1 MASAETPPDVR
12 DGLAGHGLDVPRHAR
27 GDERE
32 AAVDV
37 WLLANHQSG
46 RAPHLGSLRQWVRQ
60 PETVV
65 GVVPGLSGGIVA
77 AGLVLPGRAADGEG
91 DLIPG
96 LAHVTGVCVHP
107 GVQGKGVGSSLLRC
121 LLEAAGR
128 NAFGRPCGPMLT
140 TRPCCGSSPATDSPE
155 AGGRRTT
162 RTTSR
167 WFIWS
172 LISWLADGRTGRD
185 LYWSQCSEPSLLTHG
200 SRPNPGVAH
209 SARVSRLGRGEG
221 ECRVHSKP
229 RRRGHSN
236 VARGRHGIAAPRCV

>member
-1 MASAETPPDVR
+1 MPTGGEVTHIETPARPSVVRRMSVLVSSLRWEHEGMASAETPPDVR

-37 WLLANHQSG
+37 WLLANDQSG

-96 LAHVTGVCVHP
+96 LAHLTGVCVHP
-107 GVQGKGVGSSLLRC
+107 GVQGKGVGSSLLRF
-121 LLEAAGR
+121 LLEDRRRAQCLRATLWTHADNAAALRFFARHG
-128 NAFGRPCGPMLT
+128 F
-140 TRPCCGSSPATDSPE
+140 TRS
-155 AGGRRTT
+155 
-162 RTTSR
+162 
-167 WFIWS
+167 
-172 LISWLADGRTGRD
+172 GRTAND
-185 LYWSQCSEPSLLTHG
+185 QDDQPMVHLLTD
-200 SRPNPGVAH
+200 
-209 SARVSRLGRGEG
+209 L
-221 ECRVHSKP
+221 
-229 RRRGHSN
+229 
-236 VARGRHGIAAPRCV
+236 VAR